1 MYETLTDKRAILN
14 TIGCLMLDPTL
25 IDDIDR
31 PLDRTDF
38 DTEAL
43 YELLYVA
50 IFNSYM
56 QGVKDINEFTID
68 SYLSSYKEQYEI
80 FQTNDGLNYLT
91 SAREMS
97 SLDNYDYYYHRLRK
111 YSLLRYYEKKGYN
124 TKSIFDPTVSVEE
137 LTKEM
142 EKFDNY
148 TEQDIVGMVETDLV
162 ISPTIKYCTNMLTTE
177 IQAADDAMDL
187 IESFMKIPD
196 VGVPLNNN
204 GLNTVARGARK
215 GCLYMRS
222 LPQGGGK
229 AIPNYTIIPTPTGNK
244 RVDEIKVG
252 DYLFGKNGKP
262 VKVLA
267 VHPQLEKKRIYKI
280 GFTDGRVAECCEDHL
295 WTFKK
300 GSYEKYRTASL
311 KDIIKDVEHSRY
323 GLHSM
328 EGKGHLYYIP
338 VNEPIEFSEKEYSI
352 PPYIM
357 GLLLGDGCFRY
368 TYSNKEM
375 SYSSEDDYLPNII
388 AQTMG
393 WILSKNSDHN
403 YTYTFKYQKPIHD
416 STTGKEYIRVRVTD
430 VLQNYPNLI
439 QKYSHEKYIP
449 EDYLTG
455 SVEQRM
461 ELLRGLLDTD
471 GSVGAKGRVSFCTVS
486 PLLRNNIMWLIRSLG
501 FICTCSEDNR
511 RTRTCYNVRIQASLD
526 KKIDMFKLN
535 KHRNKIIAWKEQS
548 KNKKIKYRRNTISI
562 DYIIPT
568 DEYTDM
574 TCFTVDADDSL
585 FLMNDFI
592 VTHNTR
598 FAAGDACKMAVPY
611 YYDKKKKE
619 FVYTGMA
626 EPTLYIT
633 TEMTVDEIQTM
644 LVASVSRVNEE
655 HILYGEYKEGELE
668 RVKQAITYIKSAP
681 LYIVHIPDF
690 SIEDIKNIIK
700 KYNREFKVEY
710 FFFDYIS
717 TSLRLMQEVSGK
729 SRMGLKEHQL
739 LLVFSTELK
748 TIAQQLGVFI
758 FTASQL
764 NGEAQN
770 ALVKDQNLLA
780 GAKAL
785 ANKLDVGI
793 ISMHPTQRER
803 DKLDAII
810 QTHFGLQMPDV
821 GHWVY
826 KVRRGRLTHII
837 IWSQIDLGTMD
848 EKALFVTDF
857 NFNLIDIDFTQIE
870 QVEAKIQEHSVLE
883 SQVHDEEPEIVNST
897 AIKVEPEAIEE
908 EQTIKRDFDW

>member
-1 MYETLTDKRAILN
+1 MYETLADKRAILN

-80 FQTNDGLNYLT
+80 FQTNDGLNYLA

-124 TKSIFDPTVSVEE
+124 TKSIFDPTVGVEE

-187 IESFMKIPD
+187 VESFMKIPD
-196 VGVPLNNN
+196 VGVPLNND

-222 LPQGGGK
+222 LPQGQGK
-229 AIPNYTIIPTPTGNK
+229 
-244 RVDEIKVG
+244 
-252 DYLFGKNGKP
+252 
-262 VKVLA
+262 
-267 VHPQLEKKRIYKI
+267 
-280 GFTDGRVAECCEDHL
+280 
-295 WTFKK
+295 
-300 GSYEKYRTASL
+300 
-311 KDIIKDVEHSRY
+311 SR
-323 GLHSM
+323 
-328 EGKGHLYYIP
+328 
-338 VNEPIEFSEKEYSI
+338 
-352 PPYIM
+352 
-357 GLLLGDGCFRY
+357 C
-368 TYSNKEM
+368 
-375 SYSSEDDYLPNII
+375 
-388 AQTMG
+388 
-393 WILSKNSDHN
+393 
-403 YTYTFKYQKPIHD
+403 
-416 STTGKEYIRVRVTD
+416 
-430 VLQNYPNLI
+430 
-439 QKYSHEKYIP
+439 
-449 EDYLTG
+449 
-455 SVEQRM
+455 
-461 ELLRGLLDTD
+461 
-471 GSVGAKGRVSFCTVS
+471 
-486 PLLRNNIMWLIRSLG
+486 
-501 FICTCSEDNR
+501 
-511 RTRTCYNVRIQASLD
+511 
-526 KKIDMFKLN
+526 
-535 KHRNKIIAWKEQS
+535 
-548 KNKKIKYRRNTISI
+548 
-562 DYIIPT
+562 
-568 DEYTDM
+568 
-574 TCFTVDADDSL
+574 
-585 FLMNDFI
+585 
-592 VTHNTR
+592 
-598 FAAGDACKMAVPY
+598 AAGDACKIAVPY
-611 YYDKKKKE
+611 VYNKDKKD
-619 FVYTGMA
+619 FIYTGMS

-633 TEMTVDEIQTM
+633 TEMTVDEIQTI
-644 LVASVSRVNEE
+644 LIATVSKVNEE
-655 HILYGEYKEGELE
+655 HILYGEYKDGEFE
-668 RVKQAITYIKSAP
+668 RVKRAVEYIQSSP

-717 TSLRLMQEVSGK
+717 TSLRLMSEVNGR

-739 LLVFSTELK
+739 LLIFSTELK

-770 ALVKDQNLLA
+770 ATIKDQNLLS

-793 ISMHPTQRER
+793 ISMRPTQREQ

-810 QTHFGLQMPDV
+810 QNHFGLRMPDM

-837 IWSQIDLGTMD
+837 IWSEIDLGTMD

-857 NFNLIDIDFTQIE
+857 DFNLIDIDFTQIE
-870 QVEAKIQEHSVLE
+870 QVEAKIQEHSILE
-883 SQVHDEEPEIVNST
+883 SQVHDVEPEIIDTT
-897 AIKVEPEAIEE
+897 AVEIKSETIEE
-908 EQTIKRDFDW
+908 EQTVKRDFDW

>member
-80 FQTNDGLNYLT
+80 FQTNDGLNYLA

-124 TKSIFDPTVSVEE
+124 TKSIFDPTVGVEE

-177 IQAADDAMDL
+177 IQAADDAFDL
-187 IESFMKIPD
+187 VESFRKIPD

-204 GLNTVARGARK
+204 GLNTVARGGRK

-222 LPQGGGK
+222 LPQG
-229 AIPNYTIIPTPTGNK
+229 
-244 RVDEIKVG
+244 
-252 DYLFGKNGKP
+252 
-262 VKVLA
+262 
-267 VHPQLEKKRIYKI
+267 
-280 GFTDGRVAECCEDHL
+280 
-295 WTFKK
+295 
-300 GSYEKYRTASL
+300 
-311 KDIIKDVEHSRY
+311 
-323 GLHSM
+323 
-328 EGKGHLYYIP
+328 EGK
-338 VNEPIEFSEKEYSI
+338 SR
-352 PPYIM
+352 
-357 GLLLGDGCFRY
+357 C
-368 TYSNKEM
+368 
-375 SYSSEDDYLPNII
+375 
-388 AQTMG
+388 
-393 WILSKNSDHN
+393 
-403 YTYTFKYQKPIHD
+403 
-416 STTGKEYIRVRVTD
+416 
-430 VLQNYPNLI
+430 
-439 QKYSHEKYIP
+439 
-449 EDYLTG
+449 
-455 SVEQRM
+455 
-461 ELLRGLLDTD
+461 
-471 GSVGAKGRVSFCTVS
+471 
-486 PLLRNNIMWLIRSLG
+486 
-501 FICTCSEDNR
+501 
-511 RTRTCYNVRIQASLD
+511 
-526 KKIDMFKLN
+526 
-535 KHRNKIIAWKEQS
+535 
-548 KNKKIKYRRNTISI
+548 
-562 DYIIPT
+562 
-568 DEYTDM
+568 
-574 TCFTVDADDSL
+574 
-585 FLMNDFI
+585 
-592 VTHNTR
+592 
-598 FAAGDACKMAVPY
+598 AAGDACKIAVPY
-611 YYDKKKKE
+611 VYDTCKKD
-619 FVYTGMA
+619 FVYTGMS
-626 EPTLYIT
+626 EPTTYIT
-633 TEMTVDEIQTM
+633 TEMTVDEIQTI
-644 LVASVSRVNEE
+644 LIAAVSKVNEE
-655 HILYGEYKEGELE
+655 HILYGEYKDGEYE
-668 RVKQAITYIKSAP
+668 RVRKAIEYIRSSP

-717 TSLRLMQEVSGK
+717 TSLRLMSEVSGK

-748 TIAQQLGVFI
+748 TIAQQLNVFI

-764 NGEAQN
+764 NGEARN
-770 ALVKDQNLLA
+770 AIIKDQNLLS

-793 ISMHPTQRER
+793 ISMRPTQREQ
-803 DKLDAII
+803 DKLDVII
-810 QTHFGLQMPDV
+810 QNHFGLRMPNM

-848 EKALFVTDF
+848 EEALFVTDF
-857 NFNLIDIDFTQIE
+857 DFNLIDIDFTQIE

-883 SQVHDEEPEIVNST
+883 SQVHDEEPEIIDTT
-897 AIKVEPEAIEE
+897 AVEIKSEAVEE
-908 EQTIKRDFDW
+908 EQVVKRDFDW

>member
-38 DTEAL
+38 DTETL
-43 YELLYVA
+43 YELIYVA

-56 QGVKDINEFTID
+56 QGIKDIDEFTID

-80 FQTNDGLNYLT
+80 FQTNDGLKYLAD
-91 SAREMS
+91 ARELS

-124 TKSIFDPTVSVEE
+124 TKTIFDPTVGVED

-148 TEQDIVGMVETDLV
+148 TEQDIVGLVETDLV
-162 ISPTIKYCTNMLTTE
+162 ITPTIRYCTNMLTTE

-222 LPQGGGK
+222 LVQGGGK
-229 AIPNYTIIPTPTGNK
+229 
-244 RVDEIKVG
+244 
-252 DYLFGKNGKP
+252 
-262 VKVLA
+262 
-267 VHPQLEKKRIYKI
+267 
-280 GFTDGRVAECCEDHL
+280 
-295 WTFKK
+295 
-300 GSYEKYRTASL
+300 S
-311 KDIIKDVEHSRY
+311 
-323 GLHSM
+323 
-328 EGKGHLYYIP
+328 
-338 VNEPIEFSEKEYSI
+338 
-352 PPYIM
+352 
-357 GLLLGDGCFRY
+357 
-368 TYSNKEM
+368 
-375 SYSSEDDYLPNII
+375 
-388 AQTMG
+388 
-393 WILSKNSDHN
+393 
-403 YTYTFKYQKPIHD
+403 
-416 STTGKEYIRVRVTD
+416 
-430 VLQNYPNLI
+430 
-439 QKYSHEKYIP
+439 
-449 EDYLTG
+449 
-455 SVEQRM
+455 
-461 ELLRGLLDTD
+461 
-471 GSVGAKGRVSFCTVS
+471 
-486 PLLRNNIMWLIRSLG
+486 
-501 FICTCSEDNR
+501 
-511 RTRTCYNVRIQASLD
+511 
-526 KKIDMFKLN
+526 
-535 KHRNKIIAWKEQS
+535 
-548 KNKKIKYRRNTISI
+548 
-562 DYIIPT
+562 
-568 DEYTDM
+568 
-574 TCFTVDADDSL
+574 
-585 FLMNDFI
+585 
-592 VTHNTR
+592 R
-598 FAAGDACKMAVPY
+598 FAAGDASKMAIPY
-611 YYDKKKKE
+611 VYDVDKKD
-619 FVYTGMA
+619 FVYTGMC

-633 TEMTVDEIQTM
+633 TEMTVDEIQTI
-644 LVASVSRVNEE
+644 LIAAVSKVNEE
-655 HILYGEYKEGELE
+655 HILYGEYQRDELQ
-668 RVKQAITYIKSAP
+668 RVKRAIEYIQSSP

-700 KYNREFKVEY
+700 KYNREYKVEY

-717 TSLRLMQEVSGK
+717 TSLRLMTEVSGK

-770 ALVKDQNLLA
+770 AIVKDQNLLS

-793 ISMHPTQRER
+793 ISMRPTQREQ

-810 QTHFGLQMPDV
+810 QNHFGLRMPDM

-837 IWSQIDLGTMD
+837 IWSKVDLGTMT
-848 EKALFVTDF
+848 EEALFVTDF
-857 NFNLIDIDFTQIE
+857 DFNLIDIDFTQIE

-883 SQVHDEEPEIVNST
+883 SHVHDEEPEI
-897 AIKVEPEAIEE
+897 IEEPVPEIIEE
-908 EQTIKRDFDW
+908 EQQPTHRSFDW

>member
-80 FQTNDGLNYLT
+80 FQANDGLRYLAD
-91 SAREMS
+91 AREMS

-124 TKSIFDPTVSVEE
+124 TKSIFDPTVGVEE

-148 TEQDIVGMVETDLV
+148 TEQDIVGLVETDLV

-187 IESFMKIPD
+187 VESFMKIPD
-196 VGVPLNNN
+196 VGVPLNND

-222 LPQGGGK
+222 LPQGQGK
-229 AIPNYTIIPTPTGNK
+229 
-244 RVDEIKVG
+244 
-252 DYLFGKNGKP
+252 
-262 VKVLA
+262 
-267 VHPQLEKKRIYKI
+267 
-280 GFTDGRVAECCEDHL
+280 
-295 WTFKK
+295 
-300 GSYEKYRTASL
+300 
-311 KDIIKDVEHSRY
+311 SR
-323 GLHSM
+323 
-328 EGKGHLYYIP
+328 
-338 VNEPIEFSEKEYSI
+338 
-352 PPYIM
+352 
-357 GLLLGDGCFRY
+357 C
-368 TYSNKEM
+368 
-375 SYSSEDDYLPNII
+375 
-388 AQTMG
+388 
-393 WILSKNSDHN
+393 
-403 YTYTFKYQKPIHD
+403 
-416 STTGKEYIRVRVTD
+416 
-430 VLQNYPNLI
+430 
-439 QKYSHEKYIP
+439 
-449 EDYLTG
+449 
-455 SVEQRM
+455 
-461 ELLRGLLDTD
+461 
-471 GSVGAKGRVSFCTVS
+471 
-486 PLLRNNIMWLIRSLG
+486 
-501 FICTCSEDNR
+501 
-511 RTRTCYNVRIQASLD
+511 
-526 KKIDMFKLN
+526 
-535 KHRNKIIAWKEQS
+535 
-548 KNKKIKYRRNTISI
+548 
-562 DYIIPT
+562 
-568 DEYTDM
+568 
-574 TCFTVDADDSL
+574 
-585 FLMNDFI
+585 
-592 VTHNTR
+592 
-598 FAAGDACKMAVPY
+598 AAGDACKIAVPY
-611 YYDKKKKE
+611 VYNKDKKD
-619 FVYTGMA
+619 FVYTGMS

-633 TEMTVDEIQTM
+633 TEMTVDEIQTI
-644 LVASVSRVNEE
+644 LIATVSKVNEE
-655 HILYGEYKEGELE
+655 HILYGEYKDDEFE
-668 RVKQAITYIKSAP
+668 RVKRAVEYIQSSP

-717 TSLRLMQEVSGK
+717 TSLRLMLEVNGK

-739 LLVFSTELK
+739 LLIFSTELK

-770 ALVKDQNLLA
+770 ATVKDQNLLS

-793 ISMHPTQRER
+793 ISMRPTQREQ

-810 QTHFGLQMPDV
+810 QNHFGLRMPDM

-837 IWSQIDLGTMD
+837 IWSKVDLGTMT

-857 NFNLIDIDFTQIE
+857 DFNLIDIDFTQIE

-883 SQVHDEEPEIVNST
+883 SQVHDEEPEI
-897 AIKVEPEAIEE
+897 IKEVDSKSIQSEVEE
-908 EQTIKRDFDW
+908 EQTVKRDFDW

>member
-38 DTEAL
+38 DTETL
-43 YELLYVA
+43 YELIYVA

-56 QGVKDINEFTID
+56 QGIKDIDEFTID

-80 FQTNDGLNYLT
+80 FQTNDGLKYLAD
-91 SAREMS
+91 ARELS

-124 TKSIFDPTVSVEE
+124 TKTIFDPTVGVED

-148 TEQDIVGMVETDLV
+148 TEQDIVGLVETDLV
-162 ISPTIKYCTNMLTTE
+162 ITPTIRYCTNMLTTE

-222 LPQGGGK
+222 LVQGGGK
-229 AIPNYTIIPTPTGNK
+229 
-244 RVDEIKVG
+244 
-252 DYLFGKNGKP
+252 
-262 VKVLA
+262 
-267 VHPQLEKKRIYKI
+267 
-280 GFTDGRVAECCEDHL
+280 
-295 WTFKK
+295 
-300 GSYEKYRTASL
+300 S
-311 KDIIKDVEHSRY
+311 
-323 GLHSM
+323 
-328 EGKGHLYYIP
+328 
-338 VNEPIEFSEKEYSI
+338 
-352 PPYIM
+352 
-357 GLLLGDGCFRY
+357 
-368 TYSNKEM
+368 
-375 SYSSEDDYLPNII
+375 
-388 AQTMG
+388 
-393 WILSKNSDHN
+393 
-403 YTYTFKYQKPIHD
+403 
-416 STTGKEYIRVRVTD
+416 
-430 VLQNYPNLI
+430 
-439 QKYSHEKYIP
+439 
-449 EDYLTG
+449 
-455 SVEQRM
+455 
-461 ELLRGLLDTD
+461 
-471 GSVGAKGRVSFCTVS
+471 
-486 PLLRNNIMWLIRSLG
+486 
-501 FICTCSEDNR
+501 
-511 RTRTCYNVRIQASLD
+511 
-526 KKIDMFKLN
+526 
-535 KHRNKIIAWKEQS
+535 
-548 KNKKIKYRRNTISI
+548 
-562 DYIIPT
+562 
-568 DEYTDM
+568 
-574 TCFTVDADDSL
+574 
-585 FLMNDFI
+585 
-592 VTHNTR
+592 R
-598 FAAGDACKMAVPY
+598 FAAGDASKMAIPY
-611 YYDKKKKE
+611 VYDVDKKD
-619 FVYTGMA
+619 FVYTGMC

-633 TEMTVDEIQTM
+633 TEMTVDEIQTI
-644 LVASVSRVNEE
+644 LIAAVSKVNEE
-655 HILYGEYKEGELE
+655 HILYGEYRGDELQ
-668 RVKQAITYIKSAP
+668 RVKRAIEYIQSSP

-700 KYNREFKVEY
+700 KYNREYKVEY

-717 TSLRLMQEVSGK
+717 TSLRLMTEVSGK

-770 ALVKDQNLLA
+770 AIVKDQNLLS

-793 ISMHPTQRER
+793 ISMRPTQREQ

-810 QTHFGLQMPDV
+810 QNHFGLRMPDM

-837 IWSQIDLGTMD
+837 IWSKVDLGTMT
-848 EKALFVTDF
+848 EEALFVTDF
-857 NFNLIDIDFTQIE
+857 DFNLIDIDFTQIE

-883 SQVHDEEPEIVNST
+883 SHVHDEVPEIIEESV
-897 AIKVEPEAIEE
+897 PEIIEE
-908 EQTIKRDFDW
+908 EQQPTHRSFDW

>member
-80 FQTNDGLNYLT
+80 FQTNDGLNYLA

-187 IESFMKIPD
+187 VESFMKIPD
-196 VGVPLNNN
+196 VGVPLNND

-222 LPQGGGK
+222 LPQGQGK
-229 AIPNYTIIPTPTGNK
+229 
-244 RVDEIKVG
+244 
-252 DYLFGKNGKP
+252 
-262 VKVLA
+262 
-267 VHPQLEKKRIYKI
+267 
-280 GFTDGRVAECCEDHL
+280 
-295 WTFKK
+295 
-300 GSYEKYRTASL
+300 
-311 KDIIKDVEHSRY
+311 SR
-323 GLHSM
+323 
-328 EGKGHLYYIP
+328 
-338 VNEPIEFSEKEYSI
+338 
-352 PPYIM
+352 
-357 GLLLGDGCFRY
+357 C
-368 TYSNKEM
+368 
-375 SYSSEDDYLPNII
+375 
-388 AQTMG
+388 
-393 WILSKNSDHN
+393 
-403 YTYTFKYQKPIHD
+403 
-416 STTGKEYIRVRVTD
+416 
-430 VLQNYPNLI
+430 
-439 QKYSHEKYIP
+439 
-449 EDYLTG
+449 
-455 SVEQRM
+455 
-461 ELLRGLLDTD
+461 
-471 GSVGAKGRVSFCTVS
+471 
-486 PLLRNNIMWLIRSLG
+486 
-501 FICTCSEDNR
+501 
-511 RTRTCYNVRIQASLD
+511 
-526 KKIDMFKLN
+526 
-535 KHRNKIIAWKEQS
+535 
-548 KNKKIKYRRNTISI
+548 
-562 DYIIPT
+562 
-568 DEYTDM
+568 
-574 TCFTVDADDSL
+574 
-585 FLMNDFI
+585 
-592 VTHNTR
+592 
-598 FAAGDACKMAVPY
+598 AAGDACKIAVPY
-611 YYDKKKKE
+611 VYNKDKKD
-619 FVYTGMA
+619 FVYTGMS

-633 TEMTVDEIQTM
+633 TEMTVDEIQTI
-644 LVASVSRVNEE
+644 LIATVSKVNEE
-655 HILYGEYKEGELE
+655 HILYGEYKDDEFE
-668 RVKQAITYIKSAP
+668 RVKKAVEYIRSSP

-717 TSLRLMQEVSGK
+717 TSLRLMSEVNGK

-748 TIAQQLGVFI
+748 TIAQQLGIFI

-770 ALVKDQNLLA
+770 ATIKDQNLLS

-793 ISMHPTQRER
+793 ISMRPTQREQ

-810 QTHFGLQMPDV
+810 QNHFGLRMPDM

-857 NFNLIDIDFTQIE
+857 DFNLIDIDFTQIE

-883 SQVHDEEPEIVNST
+883 SQVHDEEPEIVDST
-897 AIKVEPEAIEE
+897 AIEVEPEAIEE
-908 EQTIKRDFDW
+908 EQTTKRNFDW

>member
-80 FQTNDGLNYLT
+80 FQTNDGLNYLA

-222 LPQGGGK
+222 LPQGQGK
-229 AIPNYTIIPTPTGNK
+229 
-244 RVDEIKVG
+244 
-252 DYLFGKNGKP
+252 
-262 VKVLA
+262 
-267 VHPQLEKKRIYKI
+267 
-280 GFTDGRVAECCEDHL
+280 
-295 WTFKK
+295 
-300 GSYEKYRTASL
+300 
-311 KDIIKDVEHSRY
+311 SR
-323 GLHSM
+323 
-328 EGKGHLYYIP
+328 
-338 VNEPIEFSEKEYSI
+338 
-352 PPYIM
+352 
-357 GLLLGDGCFRY
+357 C
-368 TYSNKEM
+368 
-375 SYSSEDDYLPNII
+375 
-388 AQTMG
+388 
-393 WILSKNSDHN
+393 
-403 YTYTFKYQKPIHD
+403 
-416 STTGKEYIRVRVTD
+416 
-430 VLQNYPNLI
+430 
-439 QKYSHEKYIP
+439 
-449 EDYLTG
+449 
-455 SVEQRM
+455 
-461 ELLRGLLDTD
+461 
-471 GSVGAKGRVSFCTVS
+471 
-486 PLLRNNIMWLIRSLG
+486 
-501 FICTCSEDNR
+501 
-511 RTRTCYNVRIQASLD
+511 
-526 KKIDMFKLN
+526 
-535 KHRNKIIAWKEQS
+535 
-548 KNKKIKYRRNTISI
+548 
-562 DYIIPT
+562 
-568 DEYTDM
+568 
-574 TCFTVDADDSL
+574 
-585 FLMNDFI
+585 
-592 VTHNTR
+592 
-598 FAAGDACKMAVPY
+598 AAGDACKIAIPY
-611 YYDKKKKE
+611 VYDKDKKD
-619 FVYTGMA
+619 FVYTGMS

-633 TEMTVDEIQTM
+633 TEMTVDEIQTI
-644 LVASVSRVNEE
+644 LIATVSKVNEE
-655 HILYGEYKEGELE
+655 HILYGEYKDGEFE
-668 RVKQAITYIKSAP
+668 RVKRAVEYIQSSP

-717 TSLRLMQEVSGK
+717 TSLRLMSEVNGK

-770 ALVKDQNLLA
+770 ATIKDQNLLS

-793 ISMHPTQRER
+793 ISMRPTQREQ

-810 QTHFGLQMPDV
+810 QNHFGLRMPDM
-821 GHWVY
+821 GHWIY

-857 NFNLIDIDFTQIE
+857 DFNLIDIDFTQIE
-870 QVEAKIQEHSVLE
+870 QVEAKIQEHSILE
-883 SQVHDEEPEIVNST
+883 SQVRDAEPEIIDST
-897 AIKVEPEAIEE
+897 AIEVEPEVIEE
-908 EQTIKRDFDW
+908 EQTTKRSFDW

>member
-80 FQTNDGLNYLT
+80 FQANDGLRYLAD
-91 SAREMS
+91 AREMS

-124 TKSIFDPTVSVEE
+124 TKSIFDPTVGVEE

-148 TEQDIVGMVETDLV
+148 TEQDIVGLVETDLV

-187 IESFMKIPD
+187 VESFMKIPD
-196 VGVPLNNN
+196 VGVPLNND

-222 LPQGGGK
+222 LPQGQGK
-229 AIPNYTIIPTPTGNK
+229 
-244 RVDEIKVG
+244 
-252 DYLFGKNGKP
+252 
-262 VKVLA
+262 
-267 VHPQLEKKRIYKI
+267 
-280 GFTDGRVAECCEDHL
+280 
-295 WTFKK
+295 
-300 GSYEKYRTASL
+300 
-311 KDIIKDVEHSRY
+311 SR
-323 GLHSM
+323 
-328 EGKGHLYYIP
+328 
-338 VNEPIEFSEKEYSI
+338 
-352 PPYIM
+352 
-357 GLLLGDGCFRY
+357 C
-368 TYSNKEM
+368 
-375 SYSSEDDYLPNII
+375 
-388 AQTMG
+388 
-393 WILSKNSDHN
+393 
-403 YTYTFKYQKPIHD
+403 
-416 STTGKEYIRVRVTD
+416 
-430 VLQNYPNLI
+430 
-439 QKYSHEKYIP
+439 
-449 EDYLTG
+449 
-455 SVEQRM
+455 
-461 ELLRGLLDTD
+461 
-471 GSVGAKGRVSFCTVS
+471 
-486 PLLRNNIMWLIRSLG
+486 
-501 FICTCSEDNR
+501 
-511 RTRTCYNVRIQASLD
+511 
-526 KKIDMFKLN
+526 
-535 KHRNKIIAWKEQS
+535 
-548 KNKKIKYRRNTISI
+548 
-562 DYIIPT
+562 
-568 DEYTDM
+568 
-574 TCFTVDADDSL
+574 
-585 FLMNDFI
+585 
-592 VTHNTR
+592 
-598 FAAGDACKMAVPY
+598 AAGDACKIAVPY
-611 YYDKKKKE
+611 VYNKDKKD
-619 FVYTGMA
+619 FAYTGMS

-633 TEMTVDEIQTM
+633 TEMTVDEIQTI
-644 LVASVSRVNEE
+644 LIATVSKVNEE
-655 HILYGEYKEGELE
+655 HILYGEYKDDEFE
-668 RVKQAITYIKSAP
+668 RVKRAVEYIQSSP

-717 TSLRLMQEVSGK
+717 TSLRLMSEVNGK

-739 LLVFSTELK
+739 LLIFSTELK

-770 ALVKDQNLLA
+770 ATVKDQNLLS

-793 ISMHPTQRER
+793 ISMRPTQREQ

-810 QTHFGLQMPDV
+810 QNHFGLRMPDM

-837 IWSQIDLGTMD
+837 IWSKVDLGTMT

-857 NFNLIDIDFTQIE
+857 DFNLIDIDFTQIE

-883 SQVHDEEPEIVNST
+883 SQVHDEEPEI
-897 AIKVEPEAIEE
+897 IKEVDSKSIQSEVEE
-908 EQTIKRDFDW
+908 EQTVKRDFDW

>member
-80 FQTNDGLNYLT
+80 FQANDGLRYLAD
-91 SAREMS
+91 AREMS

-124 TKSIFDPTVSVEE
+124 TKSIFDPTVGVEE

-148 TEQDIVGMVETDLV
+148 TEQDIVGLVETDLV

-187 IESFMKIPD
+187 VESFMKIPD
-196 VGVPLNNN
+196 VGVPLNND

-222 LPQGGGK
+222 LPQGQGK
-229 AIPNYTIIPTPTGNK
+229 
-244 RVDEIKVG
+244 
-252 DYLFGKNGKP
+252 
-262 VKVLA
+262 
-267 VHPQLEKKRIYKI
+267 
-280 GFTDGRVAECCEDHL
+280 
-295 WTFKK
+295 
-300 GSYEKYRTASL
+300 
-311 KDIIKDVEHSRY
+311 SR
-323 GLHSM
+323 
-328 EGKGHLYYIP
+328 
-338 VNEPIEFSEKEYSI
+338 
-352 PPYIM
+352 
-357 GLLLGDGCFRY
+357 C
-368 TYSNKEM
+368 
-375 SYSSEDDYLPNII
+375 
-388 AQTMG
+388 
-393 WILSKNSDHN
+393 
-403 YTYTFKYQKPIHD
+403 
-416 STTGKEYIRVRVTD
+416 
-430 VLQNYPNLI
+430 
-439 QKYSHEKYIP
+439 
-449 EDYLTG
+449 
-455 SVEQRM
+455 
-461 ELLRGLLDTD
+461 
-471 GSVGAKGRVSFCTVS
+471 
-486 PLLRNNIMWLIRSLG
+486 
-501 FICTCSEDNR
+501 
-511 RTRTCYNVRIQASLD
+511 
-526 KKIDMFKLN
+526 
-535 KHRNKIIAWKEQS
+535 
-548 KNKKIKYRRNTISI
+548 
-562 DYIIPT
+562 
-568 DEYTDM
+568 
-574 TCFTVDADDSL
+574 
-585 FLMNDFI
+585 
-592 VTHNTR
+592 
-598 FAAGDACKMAVPY
+598 AAGDACKIAVPY
-611 YYDKKKKE
+611 VYNKDKKD
-619 FVYTGMA
+619 FVYTGMS

-633 TEMTVDEIQTM
+633 TEMTVDEIQTI
-644 LVASVSRVNEE
+644 LIATVSKVNEE
-655 HILYGEYKEGELE
+655 HILYGEYKDDEFE
-668 RVKQAITYIKSAP
+668 RVKRAIEYIQSSP

-717 TSLRLMQEVSGK
+717 TSLRLMSEVNGK

-739 LLVFSTELK
+739 LLIFSTELK

-770 ALVKDQNLLA
+770 ATVKDQNLLS

-793 ISMHPTQRER
+793 ISMRPTQREQ

-810 QTHFGLQMPDV
+810 QNHFGLRMPDM

-826 KVRRGRLTHII
+826 KIRRGRLTHII
-837 IWSQIDLGTMD
+837 IWSQVDLGTMT

-857 NFNLIDIDFTQIE
+857 DFNLIDIDFTQIE

-883 SQVHDEEPEIVNST
+883 SQVHDTEPEIIDNT
-897 AIKVEPEAIEE
+897 AVEIKSETVEE
-908 EQTIKRDFDW
+908 EQTVKRDFDW

>member
-80 FQTNDGLNYLT
+80 FQTNDGLNYLA

-97 SLDNYDYYYHRLRK
+97 SLDNYNYYYHRLRK
-111 YSLLRYYEKKGYN
+111 YSLLRYYEKKGYS
-124 TKSIFDPTVSVEE
+124 TKSIFDPTVGVEE

-187 IESFMKIPD
+187 VESFRKIPD

-204 GLNTVARGARK
+204 GLNTVARGGRK

-222 LPQGGGK
+222 LPQG
-229 AIPNYTIIPTPTGNK
+229 
-244 RVDEIKVG
+244 
-252 DYLFGKNGKP
+252 
-262 VKVLA
+262 
-267 VHPQLEKKRIYKI
+267 
-280 GFTDGRVAECCEDHL
+280 
-295 WTFKK
+295 
-300 GSYEKYRTASL
+300 
-311 KDIIKDVEHSRY
+311 
-323 GLHSM
+323 
-328 EGKGHLYYIP
+328 EGK
-338 VNEPIEFSEKEYSI
+338 SR
-352 PPYIM
+352 
-357 GLLLGDGCFRY
+357 C
-368 TYSNKEM
+368 
-375 SYSSEDDYLPNII
+375 
-388 AQTMG
+388 
-393 WILSKNSDHN
+393 
-403 YTYTFKYQKPIHD
+403 
-416 STTGKEYIRVRVTD
+416 
-430 VLQNYPNLI
+430 
-439 QKYSHEKYIP
+439 
-449 EDYLTG
+449 
-455 SVEQRM
+455 
-461 ELLRGLLDTD
+461 
-471 GSVGAKGRVSFCTVS
+471 
-486 PLLRNNIMWLIRSLG
+486 
-501 FICTCSEDNR
+501 
-511 RTRTCYNVRIQASLD
+511 
-526 KKIDMFKLN
+526 
-535 KHRNKIIAWKEQS
+535 
-548 KNKKIKYRRNTISI
+548 
-562 DYIIPT
+562 
-568 DEYTDM
+568 
-574 TCFTVDADDSL
+574 
-585 FLMNDFI
+585 
-592 VTHNTR
+592 
-598 FAAGDACKMAVPY
+598 AAGDACKIAVPY
-611 YYDKKKKE
+611 VYDTYKKD
-619 FVYTGMA
+619 FVYTGMS
-626 EPTLYIT
+626 EPTTYIT
-633 TEMTVDEIQTM
+633 TEMTVDEIQTI
-644 LVASVSRVNEE
+644 LIAAVSKVNEE
-655 HILYGEYKEGELE
+655 HILYGEYKDGEYE
-668 RVKQAITYIKSAP
+668 RVRKAIEYIRSSP

-717 TSLRLMQEVSGK
+717 TSLRLMSEVSGK

-748 TIAQQLGVFI
+748 TIAQQLNIFI

-764 NGEAQN
+764 NGEARN
-770 ALVKDQNLLA
+770 AIIKDQNLLS

-793 ISMHPTQRER
+793 ISMRPTQREQ
-803 DKLDAII
+803 DKLDVII
-810 QTHFGLQMPDV
+810 QNHFGLRMPNM

-848 EKALFVTDF
+848 EEALFVTDF
-857 NFNLIDIDFTQIE
+857 DFNLIDIDFTQIE

-883 SQVHDEEPEIVNST
+883 SQVHDEEPEIIDTT
-897 AIKVEPEAIEE
+897 AVEIKPEAVEE
-908 EQTIKRDFDW
+908 EQVVKRSFDW

>member
-38 DTEAL
+38 DTETL
-43 YELLYVA
+43 YELIYVA

-56 QGVKDINEFTID
+56 QGIKDIDEFTID

-80 FQTNDGLNYLT
+80 FQTNDGLKYLAD
-91 SAREMS
+91 ARELS

-124 TKSIFDPTVSVEE
+124 TKTIFDPTVGVED

-148 TEQDIVGMVETDLV
+148 TEQDIVGLVETDLV
-162 ISPTIKYCTNMLTTE
+162 ITPTIRYCTNMLTTE

-222 LPQGGGK
+222 LVQGGGK
-229 AIPNYTIIPTPTGNK
+229 
-244 RVDEIKVG
+244 
-252 DYLFGKNGKP
+252 
-262 VKVLA
+262 
-267 VHPQLEKKRIYKI
+267 
-280 GFTDGRVAECCEDHL
+280 
-295 WTFKK
+295 
-300 GSYEKYRTASL
+300 S
-311 KDIIKDVEHSRY
+311 
-323 GLHSM
+323 
-328 EGKGHLYYIP
+328 
-338 VNEPIEFSEKEYSI
+338 
-352 PPYIM
+352 
-357 GLLLGDGCFRY
+357 
-368 TYSNKEM
+368 
-375 SYSSEDDYLPNII
+375 
-388 AQTMG
+388 
-393 WILSKNSDHN
+393 
-403 YTYTFKYQKPIHD
+403 
-416 STTGKEYIRVRVTD
+416 
-430 VLQNYPNLI
+430 
-439 QKYSHEKYIP
+439 
-449 EDYLTG
+449 
-455 SVEQRM
+455 
-461 ELLRGLLDTD
+461 
-471 GSVGAKGRVSFCTVS
+471 
-486 PLLRNNIMWLIRSLG
+486 
-501 FICTCSEDNR
+501 
-511 RTRTCYNVRIQASLD
+511 
-526 KKIDMFKLN
+526 
-535 KHRNKIIAWKEQS
+535 
-548 KNKKIKYRRNTISI
+548 
-562 DYIIPT
+562 
-568 DEYTDM
+568 
-574 TCFTVDADDSL
+574 
-585 FLMNDFI
+585 
-592 VTHNTR
+592 R
-598 FAAGDACKMAVPY
+598 FAAGDASKMAIPY
-611 YYDKKKKE
+611 VYDVDKKD
-619 FVYTGMA
+619 FVYTGMC

-633 TEMTVDEIQTM
+633 TEMTVDEIQTI
-644 LVASVSRVNEE
+644 LIAAVSKVNEE
-655 HILYGEYKEGELE
+655 HILYGEYRGDELQ
-668 RVKQAITYIKSAP
+668 RVKRAIEYIQSSP

-700 KYNREFKVEY
+700 KYNREYKVEY

-717 TSLRLMQEVSGK
+717 TSLRLMTEVSGK

-770 ALVKDQNLLA
+770 AIVKDQNLLS

-793 ISMHPTQRER
+793 ISMRPTQREQ

-810 QTHFGLQMPDV
+810 QNHFGLRMPDM

-837 IWSQIDLGTMD
+837 IWSKVDLGTMT
-848 EKALFVTDF
+848 EEALFVTDF
-857 NFNLIDIDFTQIE
+857 DFNLIDIDFTQIE

-883 SQVHDEEPEIVNST
+883 SHVHDEEPEI
-897 AIKVEPEAIEE
+897 IEEPVPEIIEE
-908 EQTIKRDFDW
+908 EQQPTHRSFDW

>member
-80 FQTNDGLNYLT
+80 FQANDGLRYLAD
-91 SAREMS
+91 AREMS

-148 TEQDIVGMVETDLV
+148 TEQDIVGLVETDLV

-187 IESFMKIPD
+187 VESFMKIPD
-196 VGVPLNNN
+196 VGVPLNND

-222 LPQGGGK
+222 LPQGQGK
-229 AIPNYTIIPTPTGNK
+229 
-244 RVDEIKVG
+244 
-252 DYLFGKNGKP
+252 
-262 VKVLA
+262 
-267 VHPQLEKKRIYKI
+267 
-280 GFTDGRVAECCEDHL
+280 
-295 WTFKK
+295 
-300 GSYEKYRTASL
+300 
-311 KDIIKDVEHSRY
+311 SR
-323 GLHSM
+323 
-328 EGKGHLYYIP
+328 
-338 VNEPIEFSEKEYSI
+338 
-352 PPYIM
+352 
-357 GLLLGDGCFRY
+357 C
-368 TYSNKEM
+368 
-375 SYSSEDDYLPNII
+375 
-388 AQTMG
+388 
-393 WILSKNSDHN
+393 
-403 YTYTFKYQKPIHD
+403 
-416 STTGKEYIRVRVTD
+416 
-430 VLQNYPNLI
+430 
-439 QKYSHEKYIP
+439 
-449 EDYLTG
+449 
-455 SVEQRM
+455 
-461 ELLRGLLDTD
+461 
-471 GSVGAKGRVSFCTVS
+471 
-486 PLLRNNIMWLIRSLG
+486 
-501 FICTCSEDNR
+501 
-511 RTRTCYNVRIQASLD
+511 
-526 KKIDMFKLN
+526 
-535 KHRNKIIAWKEQS
+535 
-548 KNKKIKYRRNTISI
+548 
-562 DYIIPT
+562 
-568 DEYTDM
+568 
-574 TCFTVDADDSL
+574 
-585 FLMNDFI
+585 
-592 VTHNTR
+592 
-598 FAAGDACKMAVPY
+598 AAGDACKIAVPY
-611 YYDKKKKE
+611 VYNKDKKD
-619 FVYTGMA
+619 FVYTGMS

-633 TEMTVDEIQTM
+633 TEMTVDEIQTI
-644 LVASVSRVNEE
+644 LIATVSKVNEE
-655 HILYGEYKEGELE
+655 HILYGEYKDDEFE
-668 RVKQAITYIKSAP
+668 RVKKAVEYIQSSP

-700 KYNREFKVEY
+700 KYNREFKAEY

-717 TSLRLMQEVSGK
+717 TSLRLMSEVNGK

-770 ALVKDQNLLA
+770 ATIKDQNLLS

-793 ISMHPTQRER
+793 ISMRPTQREQ

-810 QTHFGLQMPDV
+810 QNHFGLRMPDM

-837 IWSQIDLGTMD
+837 IWSQVDLGTMT

-857 NFNLIDIDFTQIE
+857 DFNLIDIDFTQIE

-883 SQVHDEEPEIVNST
+883 SQVHDIEPEIIDNT
-897 AIKVEPEAIEE
+897 AVEIKSETVEE
-908 EQTIKRDFDW
+908 EQTVKRDFDW

>member
-80 FQTNDGLNYLT
+80 FQTNDGLNYLA

-196 VGVPLNNN
+196 VGMPLNND
-204 GLNTVARGARK
+204 GLTTVARGARK

-222 LPQGGGK
+222 LPSGMGK
-229 AIPNYTIIPTPTGNK
+229 
-244 RVDEIKVG
+244 
-252 DYLFGKNGKP
+252 
-262 VKVLA
+262 
-267 VHPQLEKKRIYKI
+267 
-280 GFTDGRVAECCEDHL
+280 
-295 WTFKK
+295 
-300 GSYEKYRTASL
+300 
-311 KDIIKDVEHSRY
+311 SR
-323 GLHSM
+323 
-328 EGKGHLYYIP
+328 
-338 VNEPIEFSEKEYSI
+338 
-352 PPYIM
+352 
-357 GLLLGDGCFRY
+357 
-368 TYSNKEM
+368 
-375 SYSSEDDYLPNII
+375 
-388 AQTMG
+388 
-393 WILSKNSDHN
+393 LS
-403 YTYTFKYQKPIHD
+403 
-416 STTGKEYIRVRVTD
+416 
-430 VLQNYPNLI
+430 
-439 QKYSHEKYIP
+439 
-449 EDYLTG
+449 
-455 SVEQRM
+455 
-461 ELLRGLLDTD
+461 
-471 GSVGAKGRVSFCTVS
+471 
-486 PLLRNNIMWLIRSLG
+486 
-501 FICTCSEDNR
+501 
-511 RTRTCYNVRIQASLD
+511 
-526 KKIDMFKLN
+526 
-535 KHRNKIIAWKEQS
+535 
-548 KNKKIKYRRNTISI
+548 
-562 DYIIPT
+562 
-568 DEYTDM
+568 
-574 TCFTVDADDSL
+574 
-585 FLMNDFI
+585 
-592 VTHNTR
+592 
-598 FAAGDACKMAVPY
+598 AGDACCFAVPY
-611 YYDKKKKE
+611 YYDVDKKKYV
-619 FVYTGMA
+619 FTGIS

-633 TEMTVDEIQTM
+633 TEMTVDEIQTI
-644 LVASVSRVNEE
+644 LIATVSKVNEE
-655 HILYGEYKEGELE
+655 HILYGEYKGDEYE
-668 RVKQAITYIKSAP
+668 RVKQAIDYIKSSP

-700 KYNREFKVEY
+700 KYNREYKVEY
-710 FFFDYIS
+710 VLFDYIS
-717 TSLRLMQEVSGK
+717 TSLRLMSEVSGK

-748 TIAQQLGVFI
+748 TIAQQLDI
-758 FTASQL
+758 CIITASQL

-770 ALVKDQNLLA
+770 AIVKDQNLLS

-793 ISMHPTQRER
+793 ISMRPTQREQ

-810 QTHFGLQMPDV
+810 QNHFGLRMPDM

-837 IWSQIDLGTMD
+837 IWSQVDLGTMT

-857 NFNLIDIDFTQIE
+857 DFNLIDIDFTQIE

-883 SQVHDEEPEIVNST
+883 SQVHDAEPEIIDST
-897 AIKVEPEAIEE
+897 VVEIEPEAIEE
-908 EQTIKRDFDW
+908 EQTTKRNFDW